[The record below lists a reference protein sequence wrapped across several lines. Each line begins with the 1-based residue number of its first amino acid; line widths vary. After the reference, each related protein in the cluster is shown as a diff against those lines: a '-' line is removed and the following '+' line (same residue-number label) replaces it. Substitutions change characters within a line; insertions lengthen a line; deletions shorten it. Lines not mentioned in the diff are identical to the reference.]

1 MAGRGWTRLLTAG
14 ANLSVKV
21 ILGTHL
27 HARFAALHQIFAQA
41 LATTEAIGCTVTV
54 ASLIQCPASLQE
66 VTTLAM
72 KSNFANS
79 RSILKRFWRL
89 EEKISFENYRY
100 RYSINGARSISRR
113 RQKAES

>member
-54 ASLIQCPASLQE
+54 ASLIQCPAYPQE

-72 KSNFANS
+72 NSNFANS